1 MLVYETQPNEGSQT
15 IQGLNQG
22 NQFLASFQYRV
33 EMSQLPDGEVE
44 VVFYNQFGQ
53 ILHPNTIRHSAS
65 NTSTQEEPL
74 IFNSPTLPMLEGR
87 TQLLAW
93 ARRAPN
99 NQISQTF
106 PPDTSVLLN
115 LTGVRV

>member
-1 MLVYETQPNEGSQT
+1 
-15 IQGLNQG
+15 
-22 NQFLASFQYRV
+22 
-33 EMSQLPDGEVE
+33 MSQLPDGEVE

-53 ILHPNTIRHSAS
+53 ILHPNTIRHSTS

-99 NQISQTF
+99 NQVSQTF
-106 PPDTSVLLN
+106 PPDASVVLS
-115 LTGVRV
+115 LTGVQVSCPGIPPIMFLPFCQ